1 MCWLYQVG
9 NRPPRRVVLMGY
21 SSSLAGAI
29 AAPSM
34 DFFTSTFTKLVLEG
48 VCKST
53 DLTKASN
60 DSLFSYL
67 SLYEEELD
75 KGSSLSI
82 TVLSLDIDDV
92 RWGSWD
98 QSNVWDRLCIEAAEV
113 GLPSVLCRSGDDV
126 EDLERDDFSIDRK
139 LMREYMI
146 REGLLPE
153 GTTDESDEL
162 VAYESVM
169 ENEIGRY
176 YLISG
181 VEIDRCIDDDVSV
194 LSKFT
199 EKVEDIANESN
210 K

>member
-1 MCWLYQVG
+1 
-9 NRPPRRVVLMGY
+9 MGY

-48 VCKST
+48 CVSPPTSPKLVTTVCLAT
-53 DLTKASN
+53 YHYTKR
-60 DSLFSYL
+60 
-67 SLYEEELD
+67 ELD

>member
-1 MCWLYQVG
+1 M
-9 NRPPRRVVLMGY
+9 
-21 SSSLAGAI
+21 
-29 AAPSM
+29 
-34 DFFTSTFTKLVLEG
+34 
-48 VCKST
+48 
-53 DLTKASN
+53 
-60 DSLFSYL
+60 
-67 SLYEEELD
+67 
-75 KGSSLSI
+75 
-82 TVLSLDIDDV
+82 
-92 RWGSWD
+92 
-98 QSNVWDRLCIEAAEV
+98 
-113 GLPSVLCRSGDDV
+113 